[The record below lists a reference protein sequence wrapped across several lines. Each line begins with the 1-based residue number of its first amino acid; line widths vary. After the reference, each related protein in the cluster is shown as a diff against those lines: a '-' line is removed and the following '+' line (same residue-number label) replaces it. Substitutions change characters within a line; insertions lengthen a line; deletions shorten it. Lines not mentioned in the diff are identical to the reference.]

1 MITVS
6 FFLRKQEQSPLSF
19 FLIFGMEVH
28 FLTLSSHWFKP
39 CNYNC
44 VPTSHPSRKGP
55 RIHDGRSCRLTVER
69 TVAADELS
77 RETLQTR
84 HSLVIVVCMQV
95 GPLWQSFS
103 RLRLLLTR
111 HCLEKLFSSL
121 LLPSLTEPPELCSFA
136 SSGSSDTSLTHSAEA
151 RARKSDKEVQ
161 HVEKH

>member
-1 MITVS
+1 V
-6 FFLRKQEQSPLSF
+6 FPLPT
-19 FLIFGMEVH
+19 H
-28 FLTLSSHWFKP
+28 
-39 CNYNC
+39 C

-69 TVAADELS
+69 TLAADELS

-84 HSLVIVVCMQV
+84 HSLAIVVCMQV

-103 RLRLLLTR
+103 RLRLFLTC

-121 LLPSLTEPPELCSFA
+121 LLPSLTEPPEPCSFA

-151 RARKSDKEVQ
+151 GARKSDKEF
-161 HVEKH
+161 HLVEKH

>member
-84 HSLVIVVCMQV
+84 HSLAIVVCMQV

-111 HCLEKLFSSL
+111 QELFSSL

-151 RARKSDKEVQ
+151 RACKSYKEFQ
-161 HVEKH
+161 LVEKH